1 MLTNGKK
8 YPGMTAPENINDI
21 VQIQPDEVLAVF
33 ACKMKQERLKQ
44 GISRERL
51 AEITG
56 VSKDTIRRY
65 ENATISCAHFD
76 TVIFIAMALGISLDD
91 LFLRK
96 EGETTQKSA
105 KEALAILMN
114 YFENNE
120 Q

>member
-1 MLTNGKK
+1 MLNNGKK

-21 VQIQPDEVLAVF
+21 VQIQPDEVLAVL
-33 ACKMKQERLKQ
+33 ARKMKQERLKQ
-44 GISRERL
+44 DISRERL
-51 AEITG
+51 AEIAG

-65 ENATISCAHFD
+65 ENASISYAHFD

-96 EGETTQKSA
+96 EGETAQKSA

-114 YFENNE
+114 YYEKNE

>member
-1 MLTNGKK
+1 MLTNGEK

-65 ENATISCAHFD
+65 ENATISCTHFD
-76 TVIFIAMALGISLDD
+76 AVIFIAMALGISLDD

-105 KEALAILMN
+105 K
-114 YFENNE
+114 
-120 Q
+120 